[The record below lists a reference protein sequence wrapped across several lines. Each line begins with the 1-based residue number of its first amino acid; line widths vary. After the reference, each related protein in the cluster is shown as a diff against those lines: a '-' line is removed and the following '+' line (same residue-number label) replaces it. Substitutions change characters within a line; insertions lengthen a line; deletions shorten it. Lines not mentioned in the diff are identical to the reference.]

1 MSDRSVPVI
10 AILLLSVLVSSML
23 VSNAA
28 SIVA

>member
-1 MSDRSVPVI
+1 MFDRSVPVVT
-10 AILLLSVLVSSML
+10 ILLLSVLVSSML

>member
-1 MSDRSVPVI
+1 MLDRSVPVI
-10 AILLLSVLVSSML
+10 TTLLLSVLVSSML